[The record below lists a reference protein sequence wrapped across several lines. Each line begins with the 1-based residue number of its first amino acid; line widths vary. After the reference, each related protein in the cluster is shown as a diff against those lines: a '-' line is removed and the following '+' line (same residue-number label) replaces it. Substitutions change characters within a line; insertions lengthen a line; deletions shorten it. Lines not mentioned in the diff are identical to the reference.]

1 MSKQVKKVGIL
12 TAGGLAPCL
21 SSAIGYLI
29 DEYTRTAPEI
39 EIIGYVNGYMG
50 RSAGATTLRRT
61 EKKNRAC

>member
-39 EIIGYVNGYMG
+39 EIIGAREGLTVDLAAIA
-50 RSAGATTLRRT
+50 RART
-61 EKKNRAC
+61 